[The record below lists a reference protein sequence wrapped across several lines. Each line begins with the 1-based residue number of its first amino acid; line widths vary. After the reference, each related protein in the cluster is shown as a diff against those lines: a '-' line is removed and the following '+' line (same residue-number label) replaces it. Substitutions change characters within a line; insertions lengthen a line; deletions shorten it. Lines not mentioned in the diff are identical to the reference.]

1 LGRFPDK
8 RRDIDTTCPM
18 GDIGMTALSVVFMLS
33 LPAPPARFRD
43 GARASRRP
51 QHRIRRSHA
60 TCRRGREN
68 ESFPRDHEYRRHGV
82 LSLLTGKVHAGVEE
96 RHRSWEFVK
105 FLKRRDAAYPAQTAI
120 KY

>member
-1 LGRFPDK
+1 
-8 RRDIDTTCPM
+8 
-18 GDIGMTALSVVFMLS
+18 
-33 LPAPPARFRD
+33 
-43 GARASRRP
+43 
-51 QHRIRRSHA
+51 
-60 TCRRGREN
+60 
-68 ESFPRDHEYRRHGV
+68 